1 MGGTQVGD
9 DGKRDGNFFYRAG
22 LSSAATKR
30 SQTMSLPCLPISV
43 IIADDHKL
51 FREGLKTL
59 LQNEPGIH
67 VVGEARN
74 GEEAVAVVQNLQPDI
89 VLMDIE
95 MPLLDGIE
103 ATRLIAQKQL
113 STKVLMLS
121 NFDADER
128 VYQAMLAGARG
139 YIIKRIGTASLIGI
153 LKAIQNDEFLVT
165 PFVASLALREI
176 LPGARET
183 KEGDFS
189 LTEREMKIL
198 ELLVKG
204 YSNKEISNTI
214 YISVDTVKVHL
225 KHIFEKLGVDCRTK
239 AAVKAIKH
247 NIIPEL
253 DQGE

>member
-1 MGGTQVGD
+1 
-9 DGKRDGNFFYRAG
+9 
-22 LSSAATKR
+22 
-30 SQTMSLPCLPISV
+30 MSLSCLPISV

-59 LQNEPGIH
+59 LQNEPEIQ

-74 GEEAVAVVQNLQPDI
+74 GEEAVALAQDLSPDI
-89 VLMDIE
+89 LLMDIE
-95 MPLLDGIE
+95 MPILDGIE
-103 ATRLIAQKQL
+103 ATRLIVHQQL
-113 STKVLMLS
+113 ATKVLILS

-139 YIIKRIGTASLIGI
+139 YIIKRIGRASLVGI
-153 LKAIQNDEFLVT
+153 LKAVQNNEFLVT
-165 PFVASLALREI
+165 PFIASMIMREKQAAAEDA
-176 LPGARET
+176 GGE
-183 KEGDFS
+183 KFS
-189 LTEREMKIL
+189 LTEREVKIL

-247 NIIPEL
+247 SIVSEPSQN
-253 DQGE
+253 G

>member
-1 MGGTQVGD
+1 
-9 DGKRDGNFFYRAG
+9 
-22 LSSAATKR
+22 
-30 SQTMSLPCLPISV
+30 MSLPSLPISV

-59 LQNEPGIH
+59 LQNEPEIH

-74 GEEAVAVVQNLQPDI
+74 GEEAVALAHNLEPDI
-89 VLMDIE
+89 LLMDIE

-103 ATRLIAQKQL
+103 ATRLIAQKQPL
-113 STKVLMLS
+113 TKVLMLS

-128 VYQAMLAGARG
+128 VYEAMLAGARG

-153 LKAIQNDEFLVT
+153 LKAVQNNEFLVT
-165 PFVASLALREI
+165 PFIASRVLREN
-176 LPGARET
+176 LPTAGET
-183 KEGDFS
+183 KGEDFS
-189 LTEREMKIL
+189 LTEREVKIL

-247 NIIPEL
+247 SLVSEL
-253 DQGE
+253 DQSE

>member
-1 MGGTQVGD
+1 
-9 DGKRDGNFFYRAG
+9 
-22 LSSAATKR
+22 
-30 SQTMSLPCLPISV
+30 MSLPCLPISV
-43 IIADDHKL
+43 IIADDHNL

-59 LQNEPGIH
+59 LQNEPEIH

-74 GEEAVAVVQNLQPDI
+74 GQEAVALAQDLVPDI
-89 VLMDIE
+89 MLMDIE
-95 MPLLDGIE
+95 MPFLDGIE

-113 STKVLMLS
+113 PTKVLILS

-139 YIIKRIGTASLIGI
+139 YIIKRIGTASLVGI
-153 LKAIQNDEFLVT
+153 LKAVQNNEFLVT
-165 PFVASLALREI
+165 PFIASLIMREN
-176 LPGARET
+176 LPAAGEAKDE
-183 KEGDFS
+183 KFS
-189 LTEREMKIL
+189 LTEREVKIL

-204 YSNKEISNTI
+204 YSNKEISNNI

-247 NIIPEL
+247 SIVSEP
-253 DQGE
+253 DGGE

>member
-1 MGGTQVGD
+1 
-9 DGKRDGNFFYRAG
+9 
-22 LSSAATKR
+22 
-30 SQTMSLPCLPISV
+30 MSLPCLPISV

-59 LQNEPGIH
+59 LQNEPGIQ
-67 VVGEARN
+67 VAGEARN
-74 GEEAVAVVQNLQPDI
+74 GEEAVALAQNLQPDI
-89 VLMDIE
+89 ILMDIE
-95 MPLLDGIE
+95 MPLVNGIE

-113 STKVLMLS
+113 PTKVLMLS
-121 NFDADER
+121 NFDTDER
-128 VYQAMLAGARG
+128 VFEAMLAGARG

-153 LKAIQNDEFLVT
+153 LKAVQNNEFLVT
-165 PFVASLALREI
+165 PFIASLALRES
-176 LPGARET
+176 LAAAGQT
-183 KEGDFS
+183 KETDFS
-189 LTEREMKIL
+189 LTEREVRIL

-247 NIIPEL
+247 SIVSEME
-253 DQGE
+253 QSE